1 LKTSRIVSFRHVW
14 CYVGRVN
21 ERVFSAAI
29 PDSAGGRESLHWAYA
44 NYVGRGLVG
53 FFAAGRRLLAFT
65 LVTLGVFVTKLG
77 VAPEVTFPSIR
88 AELAR
93 SGTRLLP
100 MFVFMSAALGLAV
113 IGQAI
118 SWFGN
123 LGGTYLGTILVVVV
137 VRELG
142 PLLAALLVLT
152 HAGAHNAIELA
163 TTRALGEVEALEA
176 LDIDPIHYL
185 IVPRV
190 AGMALGVFALTIY
203 FILGVLGFGYLFAF
217 LNGVALRPGEYAV
230 QIANAMSGLDF
241 VLVSIK
247 SCLFGVTI
255 GMITCY
261 QGLAQPLRLVEVSRA
276 SVKAVV
282 HSVIACVL
290 LDAFFILVYLL
301 V

>member
-1 LKTSRIVSFRHVW
+1 
-14 CYVGRVN
+14 
-21 ERVFSAAI
+21 
-29 PDSAGGRESLHWAYA
+29 
-44 NYVGRGLVG
+44 
-53 FFAAGRRLLAFT
+53 
-65 LVTLGVFVTKLG
+65 
-77 VAPEVTFPSIR
+77 
-88 AELAR
+88 
-93 SGTRLLP
+93 
-100 MFVFMSAALGLAV
+100 LGLAV